1 MHWVNEHAEM
11 FNLPQEI
18 AQNLNSA
25 IRFGLLIAGI
35 FAILLQSRLY
45 FIRKK

>member
-1 MHWVNEHAEM
+1 MHWSYEHAEI

-18 AQNLNSA
+18 AQNVNSA
-25 IRFGLLIAGI
+25 IQFGLSIAGI
-35 FAILLQSRLY
+35 FAILLQTRLY